1 MDMDSPKDIT
11 GWGLE
16 VSAFAAAGKGISG
29 QASGTGPFGDGAA
42 GGSAGFAAGAG
53 AGISG
58 MLTHTW
64 YEGKYNLKDLPNDML
79 KRLQPYLPEGLN
91 AGGPCK

>member
-1 MDMDSPKDIT
+1 MDMVNPQDIT

-16 VSAFAAAGKGISG
+16 VSAFAAADKGVSG
-29 QASGTGPFGDGAA
+29 QASGTGPFGNGAA
-42 GGSAGFAAGAG
+42 GGAAGFAAGAG

-64 YEGKYNLKDLPNDML
+64 YEGKYNLNDLPSDIL
-79 KRLQPYLPEGLN
+79 EKLQPYLPEMLN
-91 AGGPCK
+91 ADDPCN